1 MNNVTE
7 DRKTA
12 SVLGMTESS
21 GNVVQET
28 SAPAE
33 TSAEWQARSRRLKDL
48 GMQILWNA
56 WRIADEAVRSDIE
69 CYAKAIPHPEG
80 FTVYDLRY
88 AQVTG
93 ATDAAEQAHAIAVA
107 QRAAHYIDLRGDV
120 FPWRLVR
127 VGADHLV
134 RFVAKETQP

>member
-1 MNNVTE
+1 MKTVPK
-7 DRKTA
+7 DQMTA
-12 SVLGMTESS
+12 SELRMAESLGI
-21 GNVVQET
+21 VVQET
-28 SAPAE
+28 RAPTEAR
-33 TSAEWQARSRRLKDL
+33 AEWEARSQQLKDL

-93 ATDAAEQAHAIAVA
+93 ATDADEQAHAIAVA